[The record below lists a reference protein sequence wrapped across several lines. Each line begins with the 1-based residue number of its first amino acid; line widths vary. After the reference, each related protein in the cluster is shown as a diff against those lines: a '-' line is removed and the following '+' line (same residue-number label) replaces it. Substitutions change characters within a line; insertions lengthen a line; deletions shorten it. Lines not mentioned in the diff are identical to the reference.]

1 MSNKTPDNRMKPLM
15 KMVGKEVK
23 VLTEGG
29 WRGRVA
35 RVLDESENPLD
46 NTELQSSDI
55 LYDITSS

>member
-1 MSNKTPDNRMKPLM
+1 MSNKTSDNRMKPLM

-35 RVLDESENPLD
+35 RVLDEENILILKNSEHVKVN
-46 NTELQSSDI
+46 I
-55 LYDITSS
+55 YDIRSV